1 LRQAIRRLVEHPFG
15 WWTVIGPP
23 GNAKSLVLSIIVA
36 ESCRRGRQARYYNS
50 SEIDR
55 ATKPPSVHE
64 DGVREYEGSPDAY
77 KAMAKRLPV
86 LALDEMDKL
95 SWTPW
100 QIQHIGEIL
109 EHRYRNQAEQLTVF
123 AANLPPSSWSNADQ
137 LWHLNSRFNDGRF
150 RMMWHGD
157 KVPRCLS
164 GCVSQDGRH
173 YIPGVFTITL
183 DDVRP
188 SLPAR
193 EI

>member
-1 LRQAIRRLVEHPFG
+1 ML
-15 WWTVIGPP
+15 IGPP

-36 ESCRRGRQARYYNS
+36 ESCRRGTAARYYNS

-55 ATKPPSVHE
+55 ATKPPAIHE
-64 DGVREYEGSPDAY
+64 DGTKEYEGSPDAF

-86 LALDEMDKL
+86 LAIDEMDKL

-109 EHRYRNQAEQLTVF
+109 EDRHRNQANRLTVF
-123 AANLPPSSWSNADQ
+123 AANLPPTHWSNADHIE
-137 LWHLNSRFNDGRF
+137 HLNSRFNDGRF
-150 RMMWHGD
+150 RLIWHGD
-157 KVPRCLS
+157 KVPRCLAQHA
-164 GCVSQDGRH
+164 GPDGRH
-173 YIPGVFTITL
+173 YIPAIFTITL
-183 DDVRP
+183 KDVRP